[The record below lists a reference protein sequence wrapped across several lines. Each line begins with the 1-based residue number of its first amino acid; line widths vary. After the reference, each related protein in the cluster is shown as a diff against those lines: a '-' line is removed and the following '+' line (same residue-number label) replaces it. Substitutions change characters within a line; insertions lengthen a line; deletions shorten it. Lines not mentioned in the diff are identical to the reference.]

1 VRLDQLANHG
11 EPESQAGP
19 AEIHRTGFLHEQMR
33 RELLT
38 AADRSP
44 VAESTLSLR
53 ASSADYIALH
63 WLE

>member
-1 VRLDQLANHG
+1 
-11 EPESQAGP
+11 
-19 AEIHRTGFLHEQMR
+19 MR